1 MKRDAMESLKHLK
14 GDSFTLRCDVVIVE
28 DVKAKATS
36 GSAASPFVAVPP
48 PDMQRHFTDLLMSK
62 EGTDVTFEVG
72 GETFAA
78 HRCVLAARSRV
89 FRAELF
95 SPMKEGSTSTADAIH
110 VEDMDARVFRIMLAF
125 IYSDSEPKMEKDDDE
140 DVVSLWQHLL
150 VAADRYDLQ
159 RLKLM
164 CEDKLCGFIDV
175 NTMTSILSLAERHNC
190 DGLKKACYD
199 FLGSPGKLKA
209 IVATNGFVQ
218 LAGSCP
224 SVIKELVAM
233 LAP

>member
-1 MKRDAMESLKHLK
+1 MRRDAMENSEHLK
-14 GDSFTLRCDVVIVE
+14 GDSFILRCDVVILE
-28 DVKAKATS
+28 EATSGS

-48 PDMQRHFTDLLMSK
+48 PDMQRHFTDLLMAK

-72 GETFAA
+72 GERFAA

-95 SPMKEGSTSTADAIH
+95 GPMREGSTATADAIH
-110 VEDMDARVFRIMLAF
+110 VEDMDARVFGIMLAF

-140 DVVSLWQHLL
+140 DAASLWQHLL

-175 NTMTSILSLAERHNC
+175 NTTTAILSLAERHSC
-190 DGLKKACYD
+190 DGLKKACYE
-199 FLGSPGKLKA
+199 FLGTPGNLKA
-209 IVATNGFVQ
+209 VAATDGFYHLV
-218 LAGSCP
+218 GSCP
-224 SVIKELVAM
+224 SVLDELFAM